1 MAARKVT
8 PMRLVSDVAATVA
21 AYEQQGFRVLPT
33 DEPGCVGLMADATRT
48 GLMLLGRDYA
58 DRSMPAEAVAELG
71 AGTGLYIWVDSLAD
85 VASTGAVL
93 GEVATDYGTRERY
106 VREDSGLVAYAEP
119 ISS

>member
-1 MAARKVT
+1 MAARRVT
-8 PMRLVSDVAATVA
+8 PVRLVSDVAATVA
-21 AYEQQGFRVLPT
+21 VYEQQGFRALPT

-71 AGTGLYIWVDSLAD
+71 AGTGLYIWVDNLVD
-85 VASTGAVL
+85 VESSGTVL
-93 GEVATDYGTRERY
+93 GEMTTAYGTRERF
-106 VREDSGLVAYAEP
+106 VREDSGLVAYAET